1 MPMTNCT
8 LHLPHTMNLNDKL
21 KKERTGLTASQYS
34 DLQELFVDRYVD
46 GMSTKDLVEY
56 VYNDMM
62 QYVENQPEKEFLDD
76 CKDYWDDAYD
86 EIIQEIKDADIELT
100 DNDDTF
106 IDINNT
112 GGKY

>member
-1 MPMTNCT
+1 MTNCT